1 MASTIGTRS
10 VVSLQFLTPTPDGST
25 AWITQ
30 LQTDTVDQAWV
41 WLDRFE
47 RDYPTKRWRWIRTI
61 ENSAYPHA

>member
-1 MASTIGTRS
+1 MPSTIGTRS
-10 VVSLQFLTPTPDGST
+10 VISLQFLAPTPSGST
-25 AWITQ
+25 AWVTQ

-61 ENSAYPHA
+61 EDNAYPHA